1 LGPFAK
7 MDEESSEEDL
17 DFFIVLDVS
26 ATESRMGKSSSRAP
40 MTVVKS
46 KRRVDVPKQ
55 RLGNAGAPP
64 RGGEGSRRCHHMGL
78 WGPHPRVSL
87 REVLHMSPLHPQERE
102 RASSK
107 EGRRRIVLAPT
118 TERGFEEQ
126 DLRVLFEGEEL
137 RFLLFNF

>member
-1 LGPFAK
+1 VIGPTQANFGFLDKEKEIVGAVECVTPLSFRSPMGLSDEGYEFDSWSSSSEGRLGPFAK
-7 MDEESSEEDL
+7 MDEESLEEDL

-78 WGPHPRVSL
+78 
-87 REVLHMSPLHPQERE
+87 
-102 RASSK
+102 
-107 EGRRRIVLAPT
+107 
-118 TERGFEEQ
+118 
-126 DLRVLFEGEEL
+126 
-137 RFLLFNF
+137 

>member
-1 LGPFAK
+1 
-7 MDEESSEEDL
+7 
-17 DFFIVLDVS
+17 
-26 ATESRMGKSSSRAP
+26 
-40 MTVVKS
+40 
-46 KRRVDVPKQ
+46 
-55 RLGNAGAPP
+55 
-64 RGGEGSRRCHHMGL
+64 
-78 WGPHPRVSL
+78 
-87 REVLHMSPLHPQERE
+87 MSPLHPQERE